1 MKLANNEKINEKRVT
16 KTFLPGDIV
25 FVVDNA
31 KIVGNSRTLKTKLS
45 PSPYVVIKSLWT
57 TTIVRR
63 IADSFTTLYHNSIIK
78 KYDHTSPYFATLP
91 AEVTHVLLHKFSD
104 FLDKDF
110 NVITL
115 HDPLERNLGIK
126 LFNPED
132 ESQPDNLEN
141 EKDLE
146 MLENEYIPISEPE
159 PTSDIIHSSDDSDS
173 SDDEEDVLP
182 LRSGKKRVTFS

>member
-1 MKLANNEKINEKRVT
+1 MKA
-16 KTFLPGDIV
+16 
-25 FVVDNA
+25 
-31 KIVGNSRTLKTKLS
+31 KLS

-78 KYDHTSPYFATLP
+78 KYDKTSPYFATLP
-91 AEVTHVLLHKFSD
+91 AEVTHVLLQKFSD

-115 HDPLERNLGIK
+115 HDPLERDLGIK
-126 LFNPED
+126 LFNPGD
-132 ESQPDNLEN
+132 ETQPEILEN
-141 EKDLE
+141 AKDLE
-146 MLENEYIPISEPE
+146 MLENEYIPMSEPE
-159 PTSDIIHSSDDSDS
+159 PASEILQNSDSDCSDD
-173 SDDEEDVLP
+173 DDEDGILP

>member
-1 MKLANNEKINEKRVT
+1 M
-16 KTFLPGDIV
+16 
-25 FVVDNA
+25 
-31 KIVGNSRTLKTKLS
+31 
-45 PSPYVVIKSLWT
+45 
-57 TTIVRR
+57 
-63 IADSFTTLYHNSIIK
+63 
-78 KYDHTSPYFATLP
+78 
-91 AEVTHVLLHKFSD
+91 HKFSD

-115 HDPLERNLGIK
+115 HDPLERDLGIQF
-126 LFNPED
+126 FNPED

-159 PTSDIIHSSDDSDS
+159 PTSDIIPSSDDSDL